1 MLKMRNNFRK
11 DFGISYN
18 KHLFIKIID
27 VQMTYNVVFN
37 LFCTASDS
45 DMHESILHFHFC
57 EAHHR
62 ISNRAPC
69 ALQQDFVDYPSYLYW
84 FASVNPKLP
93 VYPSPLAFTRA
104 AGLNS
109 SHLLRTQAHC
119 QEVRLH
125 ACVPACMCAC
135 EVCTTSVT
143 AFLFF
148 SVPRCV
154 YQTLPRAFCGFSVL
168 HPPRECGL

>member
-93 VYPSPLAFTRA
+93 VATGSILIQLVNRILSIIEFITISPYPFIY
-104 AGLNS
+104 
-109 SHLLRTQAHC
+109 LLLKCQNRHRKKQHC
-119 QEVRLH
+119 
-125 ACVPACMCAC
+125 
-135 EVCTTSVT
+135 
-143 AFLFF
+143 
-148 SVPRCV
+148 
-154 YQTLPRAFCGFSVL
+154 G
-168 HPPRECGL
+168 